1 MASGAAGRAALAAL
15 LLFVSEVPSRADARP
30 GDDPGAA
37 YDGHVMPRVE
47 LPRLESVGADEMVID
62 GKLDEAVWS
71 GAARLTGFSQ
81 YQPIDERP
89 AQQRTEVLVWYS
101 PTALYFAVIADDRD
115 PASVRATLADRDR
128 LDQEDTVT
136 IFLDTFA
143 DRRRAFF
150 FGVNPFGI
158 QEDGVQTE
166 GASGTGANRND
177 GSRRFGTTI
186 DKSPDYRFESKGRLT
201 ATGYTVEIRIPFKSL
216 RFPNGSR
223 QSWRLNV
230 LRKVQRSGY
239 QDTWTEVR
247 RTNPSFLAQAAP
259 IGLHDLK
266 RGVVTEVQPFVTARA
281 DGSRSDAAARFSR
294 GAADPEAGVNARV
307 GFSGFSLDATV
318 NPDFSQIESDAG
330 LVTVNERF
338 ALFYAEKRP
347 FFLEGIELFA
357 TPNQLVYTRR
367 IVDPLVGAKVT
378 GKLGRL
384 GAAALTAVDESA
396 GTRQLVTA
404 ARVRA
409 DLGAASTAGITV
421 TDREGSLAA
430 NRVLAADARMVF
442 GLYYVQGQLGRS
454 WTTAGGT
461 SQGDAPIWLAEFD
474 RTGRNFGFNYKVN
487 AIGDGFTAS
496 AGYVP
501 RQDSVEAHAFNRLSA
516 YGPPGALVESARF
529 QLNLTRYWRYA
540 EFLEAPPVEGT
551 DNPNVTLVLRGGWNV
566 ATGLR
571 REFFRLNPLD
581 YAKYDVRVG
590 DATMPFAPAIGMS
603 GLNSL
608 TLTIT
613 TPVFRT
619 FNGSVDIRRGGTAL
633 FAEGSRGVERRY
645 VVSVTARPAP
655 SIRLAASLT
664 STRLTRDVDGS
675 EFARTSIPRLVAEYQ
690 ATRTIFFRLV
700 GEYRSEGYEILRD
713 SALRPLLSGGLPYA
727 PADRRGLRVDALFSY
742 QPTPGTVAFFGY
754 GSSLDRD
761 PARAAGPLVRTRDGF
776 FVKLSYLFRK

>member
-1 MASGAAGRAALAAL
+1 MTRRRAGRAAFAAFLLASAL
-15 LLFVSEVPSRADARP
+15 PAGAAP
-30 GDDPGAA
+30 PDDPRPT
-37 YDGHVMPRVE
+37 YDGRLSPRVE
-47 LPRLESVGADEMVID
+47 LPRLETEAIGAVTID
-62 GKLDEAVWS
+62 GNLDEAAWTR
-71 GAARLTGFSQ
+71 AARLTGFSQ

-89 AQQRTEVLVWYS
+89 AQERTEVLVWYS
-101 PTALYFAVIADDRD
+101 PEALYFAVIADDRD
-115 PASVRATLADRDR
+115 PASVRATVADRDR

-177 GSRRFGTTI
+177 GARRFGTTI
-186 DKSPDYRFESKGRLT
+186 DKSPDYRFESRGRLT
-201 ATGYTVEIRIPFKSL
+201 PTGYTVEIRIPFKSL
-216 RFPNGSR
+216 RFPNASR

-259 IGLHDLK
+259 IDLHDLK
-266 RGVVTEVQPFVTARA
+266 RGVVTEVQPFVTSRVDGAR
-281 DGSRSDAAARFSR
+281 DAVAARFAR
-294 GAADPEAGVNARV
+294 GSAETEAGVNARV
-307 GFSGFSLDATV
+307 GVSGFSLDATI
-318 NPDFSQIESDAG
+318 NPDFSQVESDAG

-367 IVDPLVGAKVT
+367 IVDPVAGAKVT
-378 GKLGRL
+378 GKLGPL
-384 GAAALTAVDESA
+384 GTALLTALDESE
-396 GTRQLVTA
+396 GRRQLVTA
-404 ARVRA
+404 ARLRA
-409 DLGAASTAGITV
+409 DLGAASTAGVTV
-421 TDREGSLAA
+421 TDREGTLAA
-430 NRVLAADARMVF
+430 NRVLAADARIVF
-442 GLYYVQGQLGRS
+442 GLYYVQGQVGRS
-454 WTTAGGT
+454 WTTTNEVGRA
-461 SQGDAPIWLAEFD
+461 APIWLAEFD

-487 AIGDGFTAS
+487 AVGAGFDAS

-501 RQDSVEAHAFNRLSA
+501 RQDAVEAHAFNRLSA
-516 YGPPGALVESARF
+516 YGPPGSFFESARF

-551 DNPNVTLVLRGGWNV
+551 DNPNVTLILRGGWNV
-566 ATGLR
+566 QTGVR
-571 REFFRLNPLD
+571 REFFKFNPRD
-581 YAKYDVRVG
+581 YSRFTVAG
-590 DATMPFAPAIGMS
+590 DGGVAPFVPPRGVS
-603 GLNSL
+603 GLNTVNL
-608 TLTIT
+608 TVT

-619 FNGSVDIRRGGTAL
+619 FNGSVEVRRGNAAL
-633 FAEGSRGVERRY
+633 FAEGSRGLERRY
-645 VVSVTARPAP
+645 VFSATARPAA
-655 SIRLAASLT
+655 SIRLAATLT
-664 STRLTRDVDGS
+664 SARLLREADNT
-675 EFARTSIPRLVAEYQ
+675 EFARTTIPRLVTEYQ

-700 GEYRSEGYEILRD
+700 GEYRSERYALLRD
-713 SALRPLLSGGLPYA
+713 GALRPLLYGGLPYA

-754 GSSLDRD
+754 GSSLDPD
-761 PARAAGPLVRTRDGF
+761 PARVSGPLFRSQDGF
-776 FVKLSYLFRK
+776 FVKLSYLFRQ